1 MVWEKMPCI
10 ITYFSGCVVDETN
23 LPQPS
28 GKFKVFNSSVPP
40 QMLAEARRSLSS
52 DSVPTTLSVYFYL
65 SYKVRKGV
73 LQKFHLLLVAFQDL
87 RPSVC
92 LIPLTDFSVSL
103 IRRWFWSTSFQM
115 FYYCTSCIHMCTKM
129 QARLWVWRLETAAH
143 LSSHP
148 EFSDNVVHFFNVGRK
163 IAALVA

>member
-1 MVWEKMPCI
+1 MPCI

-103 IRRWFWSTSFQM
+103 IRRWF
-115 FYYCTSCIHMCTKM
+115 
-129 QARLWVWRLETAAH
+129 
-143 LSSHP
+143 
-148 EFSDNVVHFFNVGRK
+148 
-163 IAALVA
+163 